1 MKFIC
6 FLSSMALL
14 AVQAVITQR
23 PVLRDVNWEIVPVY
37 NFSQLRGS
45 LLKASSP
52 SSSIQ
57 IVLQEHIVANGL
69 GFGELKILGKLWIR
83 GNCSSIGRLS
93 SPGEALLAN
102 YFRQDTRRLCQ
113 LLLNRTPK
121 QSEFSSLSPEQ
132 SRSQMS
138 GQSFFKL
145 GSQGFARL
153 EDLELAGCFS
163 RAGGACV
170 HLEGGRLEAG
180 RVAFSAAYSA
190 ARGGAVFAG
199 PSEDGADLPS
209 LSLSNVAFWETKAVA
224 GGDEL
229 WFSGRPS
236 DLEVH
241 PEPASTEGWRV
252 VPAVP
257 IRRSLESAEAAPS
270 ATPSE
275 TAAGALAATAV
286 SLDEEKSPGS
296 WLMRNRELALYAVLP
311 LVAGI
316 VVLSLLAMALHY
328 AIVHRSLC
336 FRGAG
341 KANTFG
347 SRVVE
352 AHSRFFSA
360 LPSGFRA
367 EAKSD
372 AGGDTVE
379 ELSRGSRTGEPGGS
393 QRDALGS
400 SRSNALFLRMELV
413 HDALGER
420 RHYPDRRRV
429 SGSQRAASAI
439 HPFAP
444 DNGTLEAGQAANLPG
459 AFPDRGRRTQ
469 RAAAKAIWGPPS
481 MGAVTARLPRGDG
494 QSGPLEKRREARAL
508 PDSGGQAPGAAPTE
522 GE

>member
-1 MKFIC
+1 MTSFPSHLLMKFIC

-14 AVQAVITQR
+14 AVQAVIAQR
-23 PVLRDVNWEIVPVY
+23 PVLRDVNWEVVPVY

-57 IVLQEHIVANGL
+57 IVLQEHIVASGL

-138 GQSFFKL
+138 GTSWAARVSR
-145 GSQGFARL
+145 GSRTSSSPAASPG
-153 EDLELAGCFS
+153 
-163 RAGGACV
+163 RAEHACTSS
-170 HLEGGRLEAG
+170 